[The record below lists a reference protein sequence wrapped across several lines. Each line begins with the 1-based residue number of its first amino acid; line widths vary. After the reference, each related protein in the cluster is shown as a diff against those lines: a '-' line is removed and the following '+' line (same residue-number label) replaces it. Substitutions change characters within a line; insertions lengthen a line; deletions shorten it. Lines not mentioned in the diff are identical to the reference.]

1 MPVLTSSKI
10 SSVPWRD
17 VISRTASRYP
27 GRGRQMPMFSITGST
42 MKQATSPD
50 ASTRS
55 RASASLYGMTIV
67 SASVAFVMPA
77 VPGTEN
83 GASAGPAWSSG
94 GFIEIITSSW
104 WPW

>member
-1 MPVLTSSKI
+1 
-10 SSVPWRD
+10 
-17 VISRTASRYP
+17 
-27 GRGRQMPMFSITGST
+27 MFSITGST
-42 MKQATSPD
+42 MKQATSPA

-55 RASASLYGMTIV
+55 SAAGSLYGITIV
-67 SASVAFVMPA
+67 SASDRLREPA
-77 VPGTEN
+77 VPGTAI

>member
-1 MPVLTSSKI
+1 
-10 SSVPWRD
+10 
-17 VISRTASRYP
+17 
-27 GRGRQMPMFSITGST
+27 MFSITGST
-42 MKQATSPD
+42 MKQATSPP

-55 RASASLYGMTIV
+55 SASGSLYGMTIV
-67 SASVAFVMPA
+67 SARIALVMPA
-77 VPGTEN
+77 VPGTAI

>member
-1 MPVLTSSKI
+1 
-10 SSVPWRD
+10 
-17 VISRTASRYP
+17 
-27 GRGRQMPMFSITGST
+27 MFSITGST
-42 MKQATSPD
+42 MKQATSPP

-55 RASASLYGMTIV
+55 SASGSLYGMTIV
-67 SASVAFVMPA
+67 SAEDGLGDARPCPA
-77 VPGTEN
+77 REI